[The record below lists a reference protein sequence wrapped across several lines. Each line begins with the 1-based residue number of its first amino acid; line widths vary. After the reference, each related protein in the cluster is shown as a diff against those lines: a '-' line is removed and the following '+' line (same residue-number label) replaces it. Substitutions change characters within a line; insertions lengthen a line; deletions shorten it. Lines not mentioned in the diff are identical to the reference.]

1 MNAVILYDRFEFAV
15 KAGAMLR
22 RVAERADETVH
33 WVVMPWRL
41 DILEMPAAA
50 EQALAEAAGAHLI
63 LLAMRQA
70 DSLAAW
76 LLDWLE
82 RWAKRRQIMAA
93 ALAMWVGG
101 AGNTV
106 FGGTTPE
113 LSTFAERHGL
123 ILVRSDEGIARARG
137 PHSHWGI
144 NE

>member
-1 MNAVILYDRFEFAV
+1 MNAVIIYDRFEFAV

-22 RVAERADETVH
+22 RVGQQTGETVH

-50 EQALAEAAGAHLI
+50 EQALTEAAGAHLI
-63 LLAMRQA
+63 LLAIRQA
-70 DSLAAW
+70 QTLGAW

-82 RWAKRRQIMAA
+82 RWARRRQVQAA

-101 AGNTV
+101 TGNTV

-123 ILVRSDEGIARARG
+123 ILVRSDDGIARPRE
-137 PHSHWGI
+137 PHPHWGI